1 MPLIR
6 SKRVFKIRFI
16 WREPTE
22 LDAALG
28 NPVATMTRLWEAY
41 TPAEA
46 WEAARVELGLSLADA
61 RRQLFV
67 EESSDRALP
76 AS

>member
-6 SKRVFKIRFI
+6 SKRLYRARFI
-16 WREPTE
+16 CREPTE

-28 NPVATMTRLWEAY
+28 NPVASLTKLLEAY

-46 WEAARVELGLSLADA
+46 WEAARVQLCLTPTEA
-61 RRQLFV
+61 RRRTAEGVPVLSV
-67 EESSDRALP
+67 EEL
-76 AS
+76 

>member
-6 SKRVFKIRFI
+6 SRRVFKVRFI

-28 NPVATMTRLWEAY
+28 NPVATMTRLYEAY

-46 WEAARVELGLSLADA
+46 WEAARVELALSNADA

-67 EESSDRALP
+67 EDADESALP
-76 AS
+76 TS